1 MGTVCTAL
9 LTTVGT
15 SFLILEGPAG
25 SCVAVGLV
33 LIFLGPTGYCV
44 AVGLVLSLVEPAGS
58 CVAAGSVLTSK
69 GEGVG
74 VAPGSGT

>member
-25 SCVAVGLV
+25 SCVAAGL
-33 LIFLGPTGYCV
+33 FLT
-44 AVGLVLSLVEPAGS
+44 L
-58 CVAAGSVLTSK
+58 K
-69 GEGVG
+69 GEGGG
-74 VAPGSGT
+74 VAPGTGT